1 MVKVYYFF
9 ITATYLLLPFNFAN
23 SQQLVVYD
31 NIPGRAASDHY
42 LCRVKFESEDENA
55 WRDAFVL
62 QTEAKSENGY
72 YSTVQGWTASWIAFE
87 SDFNGDNVI
96 VEISRKDGTA
106 ITESMVRPVAEASPA
121 VISNGKAYVTFT
133 EPANV
138 NVDINGQMEKN
149 YTGYGY
155 GGAPVHTITL
165 FANPVFPVPDVNN
178 SNVRLLQPDEDINT
192 LNRADWDTIVFAPG
206 VHNIGMPFEILDNEV
221 LFIPGDAI
229 VKGTIHPLDA
239 WGDEASQNIK
249 VYGSGTISGEDIV
262 RDPDDKSKIFKPFT
276 YQAEGAHLEGFVVA
290 DPAFHTF
297 NMGHS
302 RQNTTMPNIYKNL
315 KILAWRVNSDGINAF
330 RNSEISDCFFR
341 VQDDAFYLGA
351 TNVNAHDNVVWNDAN
366 GAVLFLPRA
375 IDGSSCQF
383 KDITVIYHR
392 ANWHWWEGGRIIS
405 MRETDPGTT
414 ISNVHVKNILV
425 EDPLPAFPP
434 FYATMVPG
442 TGDVT
447 LNNIIIENVHQEHDG
462 VSTSLDQDRGKPQ
475 NTMVGLDSS
484 RKWENITFKNC
495 YFNGK
500 TLTSFGDGNF
510 DTTFVDKNTVI
521 FDTGQTSIEDR
532 KKRSDVLKIYP
543 DPAHNLLNIHFKH
556 PAARKINVFNMA
568 GQLLFLTQTNDQKT
582 QIDAS
587 TFKGR
592 GPLVITVQSEGS
604 VSNHK
609 IMVR

>member
-1 MVKVYYFF
+1 MPKVYYCIIAAFS
-9 ITATYLLLPFNFAN
+9 LLLPLNYAN

-31 NIPGRAASDHY
+31 NIPGRNASEHY
-42 LCRVKFESEDENA
+42 LCRVKLASEDENA

-62 QTEAKSENGY
+62 QTEAKSEDGY

-96 VEISRKDGTA
+96 VEISRKDGA
-106 ITESMVRPVAEASPA
+106 PITESMVRPIAETAPA
-121 VISNGKAYVTFT
+121 EISNGKAYVTFT

-155 GGAPVHTITL
+155 NGNPVHTITL

-178 SNVRLLQPDEDINT
+178 SNVRLLQPDDDINT

-206 VHNIGMPFEILDNEV
+206 VHNIGMPFQILDNEV
-221 LFIPGDAI
+221 LYIPGDAI

-239 WGDEASQNIK
+239 WGDAASQNFK

-262 RDPDDKSKIFKPFT
+262 RDPSDKSKIFKPFT

-302 RQNTTMPNIYKNL
+302 RQTTTMPNIYKNL

-351 TNVNAHDNVVWNDAN
+351 TNVNTHDNVVWNDAN

-392 ANWHWWEGGRIIS
+392 SNWHWWEGGRIIS
-405 MRETDPGTT
+405 MRETEPGTT

-442 TGDVT
+442 TGDIT
-447 LNNIIIENVHQEHDG
+447 LNNIVIENVHQEHDG

-475 NTMVGLDSS
+475 NTMVGLDNS

-510 DTTFVDKNTVI
+510 DTTFVDKSTVI
-521 FDTGQTSIEDR
+521 FDAGQTSIKDR
-532 KKRSDVLKIYP
+532 KKSSDVLKMYP
-543 DPAHNLLNIHFKH
+543 SPEHNSLNIHFKH

-568 GQLLFLTQTNDQKT
+568 GQLLFLTQTNDQRI
-582 QIDAS
+582 QIETS

-592 GPLVITVQSEGS
+592 GLVVIQVQSEGS

-609 IMVR
+609 VMVR